1 VGHHPIQGRL
11 TSQKGYRIADELSG
25 SGPQVAT

>member
-1 VGHHPIQGRL
+1 VWVTTLIGQG
-11 TSQKGYRIADELSG
+11 QRIADELSG